1 MDNLV
6 TLGEI
11 FAKAEDCLTPSFN
24 SVRFEADVNS
34 LSKSETENLLGTIQA
49 EILKGGDYA
58 MLTEM
63 RSIALDHLNDIIKA
77 HKDGDH
83 HPTKPWV
90 WVSSANGGKGDWR
103 VEGGRS
109 HKKAGASTTD
119 AAAGNKVDI
128 TKIPDAEFKRITQML
143 EKKNPDHSDA
153 ERYLEEEAMSD
164 KELKNF
170 HAVAEHFKNSS
181 KINKMTQEYCRKWAE
196 LARQELQSRNKK
208 STIKNQTSTPAPR
221 KPGSTSEIER
231 MTAQAVRSSILGLN
245 NIGTKVRDKGDY
257 FHIEF
262 DANDFS
268 THGQRSPKIDQIVR
282 YLENSGASCVVGK
295 NEIKAYKKVEA
306 KKDAKVDTSIDQEE
320 YDKAY
325 KKAISKEETE
335 KHLKE
340 SLDKIERNIKEVKD
354 AISTSSSQIVIDKM
368 KKMLTSSV
376 SKKKAIEDA
385 LKNHYNKKSDP
396 RDKAAQDAGFKDY
409 KEMEGYQ
416 DYVTQKNLL
425 KKKSTKSGMRLLYE
439 REVAQ
444 YEKDHADLIKRLKM
458 R

>member
-1 MDNLV
+1 MNTV

-24 SVRFEADVNS
+24 SVQFEADVNN
-34 LSKSETENLLGTIQA
+34 LSKAETENLLGTIQA
-49 EILKGGDYA
+49 EILKGGDYD

-63 RSIALDHLNDIIKA
+63 RSIALDHLNDIEKA

-119 AAAGNKVDI
+119 AAAGSKVDI

-181 KINKMTQEYCRKWAE
+181 KINKLTQEYCRKWAE

-208 STIKNQTSTPAPR
+208 STTKNQTSTQAPR
-221 KPGSTSEIER
+221 K
-231 MTAQAVRSSILGLN
+231 Q
-245 NIGTKVRDKGDY
+245 
-257 FHIEF
+257 
-262 DANDFS
+262 
-268 THGQRSPKIDQIVR
+268 
-282 YLENSGASCVVGK
+282 
-295 NEIKAYKKVEA
+295 VEA
-306 KKDAKVDTSIDQEE
+306 KKYTKSDTSIDQDV
-320 YDKAY
+320 YDKTY
-325 KKAISKEETE
+325 KIAISKEETE

-354 AISTSSSQIVIDKM
+354 AISTSTSQIIIDKM

-385 LKNHYNKKSDP
+385 LKNRNNKKSDP
-396 RDKAAQDAGFKDY
+396 RDKIAQDAGFKDY
-409 KEMEGYQ
+409 EEMKGYQ

-425 KKKSTKSGMRLLYE
+425 KKKSTKGGMRLLYE
-439 REVAQ
+439 KEVTK
-444 YEKDHADLIKRLKM
+444 YEKNHADLIKRIGSKNKK
-458 R
+458 